1 MIIIEINLF
10 AKNEL
15 KFKCNKSR
23 FHSNYC
29 YLNYYV
35 QFELSNVT
43 RYNLQSGWLHQ
54 CLLDTI
60 IRGCI
65 CSSGLVQQNL
75 DIHLYKVYGIFSHK
89 DHCPRIYIS
98 PKLIILRNPQ
108 KIFPQTLMKAQ
119 YVEQQCG
126 KIVRFIIYGIYI
138 MEWCCT
144 LCIYT
149 RSLKSILVFDL
160 IYIVQFSSE
169 KAYLTQPIIA
179 SIYINIINI
188 ATFWACLTSKRK
200 TTSRCVFKVYPERP
214 EKLREIASIWIC
226 ITLQATTVRSSVTGR
241 IVLIV

>member
-1 MIIIEINLF
+1 MKHMNTYTFDPINMGRSFEFYYVLFYHTCRSIIIEINLF
-10 AKNEL
+10 AKNKL

-65 CSSGLVQQNL
+65 CSSGLAQQNL

-126 KIVRFIIYGIYI
+126 KIVRFIIYGIYSGMVLYI
-138 MEWCCT
+138 VY
-144 LCIYT
+144 IYMFVE
-149 RSLKSILVFDL
+149 KHISIWFDL
-160 IYIVQFSSE
+160 HCTIFIRKSSP
-169 KAYLTQPIIA
+169 YST
-179 SIYINIINI
+179 NH
-188 ATFWACLTSKRK
+188 
-200 TTSRCVFKVYPERP
+200 
-214 EKLREIASIWIC
+214 C
-226 ITLQATTVRSSVTGR
+226 IHLQ
-241 IVLIV
+241 I

>member
-10 AKNEL
+10 AKNKL

-35 QFELSNVT
+35 QFELSDVT

-65 CSSGLVQQNL
+65 CSLGLVQQNL
-75 DIHLYKVYGIFSHK
+75 DMHLYKVYGIFSHK

-98 PKLIILRNPQ
+98 PQLIILLNRQ

-149 RSLKSILVFDL
+149 CSLKSILVFDL

-169 KAYLTQPIIA
+169 KASLTQPIIA
-179 SIYINIINI
+179 SIYKYNN
-188 ATFWACLTSKRK
+188 FLGLSNK
-200 TTSRCVFKVYPERP
+200 
-214 EKLREIASIWIC
+214 
-226 ITLQATTVRSSVTGR
+226 QAENN
-241 IVLIV
+241 L

>member
-10 AKNEL
+10 AKNKL

-65 CSSGLVQQNL
+65 CSSVLVQQNL

-126 KIVRFIIYGIYI
+126 KIVRFIIYGIYSGMVLYI
-138 MEWCCT
+138 VYIC
-144 LCIYT
+144 T

-179 SIYINIINI
+179 SIYNNIINI

-200 TTSRCVFKVYPERP
+200 TTSRCVFKVYRKSPRSCERSP
-214 EKLREIASIWIC
+214 PF
-226 ITLQATTVRSSVTGR
+226 
-241 IVLIV
+241 VLFNIFRRLPCGAV